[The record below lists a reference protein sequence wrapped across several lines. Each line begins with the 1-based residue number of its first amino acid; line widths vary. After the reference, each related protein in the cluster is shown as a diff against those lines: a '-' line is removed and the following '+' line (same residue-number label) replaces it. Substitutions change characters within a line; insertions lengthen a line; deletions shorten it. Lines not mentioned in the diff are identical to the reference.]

1 MDGTDRSAIEGSDRV
16 TAATF
21 FCGEKL
27 VAGAPVTLPEDAA
40 HHMRVARIPVGELI
54 ALRDGAGMT
63 AQGTVVKISRTS
75 ALVDVLETRE
85 VPRPAPIH
93 LLAPVADR
101 DRMLWLAEKAT
112 ELGITSWRPVVWRR
126 SKSVSPRGE
135 GPTFQAKVRARMTS
149 ALIQSG
155 GAWLPDLFPEAS
167 VERAV
172 SAAPQGVRLVLAREG
187 EPIAGVAISE
197 PTSIALGPEGGMEPA
212 ELRTF
217 LDGGFRAV
225 RLSDSTLR
233 FETAGVASIAIAVSQ
248 LTLSPSLHGQA

>member
-1 MDGTDRSAIEGSDRV
+1 VDGTDRSAIAGTDRA

-27 VAGAPVTLPEDAA
+27 VAGASVTLPEDAA
-40 HHMRVARIPVGELI
+40 HHMRVARIPVGESI
-54 ALRDGAGMT
+54 ALRDGAGIA

-75 ALVDVLETRE
+75 ALVDVLEAHE

-101 DRMLWLAEKAT
+101 ERMLWLAEKAT
-112 ELGITSWRPVVWRR
+112 ELGITSWRPVAWRR

-135 GPTFQAKVRARMTS
+135 GPMFQAKVRARMTS

-172 SAAPQGVRLVLAREG
+172 SAAPAGTRFLLSPGGR
-187 EPIAGVAISE
+187 PIADVAMRQ
-197 PTSIALGPEGGMEPA
+197 PVTIALGPEGGIEPA
-212 ELRTF
+212 EQNVFTDSGF
-217 LDGGFRAV
+217 LPVGLAGT
-225 RLSDSTLR
+225 TLR
-233 FETAGVASIAIAVSQ
+233 FETAGIAAVAIAVAQ
-248 LTLSPSLHGQA
+248 LSLSVYSHGQG